1 MLALKNFPD
10 EARRR
15 NLSGAVVLTVEIR
28 RDGSVASIDKIQ
40 SSGIPVLDQAAEQT
54 VRLAVPFPELPHT
67 KDDPDI
73 LNITRT
79 FRFLPGGTVVNE

>member
-1 MLALKNFPD
+1 
-10 EARRR
+10 
-15 NLSGAVVLTVEIR
+15 VLTVEIR
-28 RDGSVASIDKIQ
+28 RNGSIASTDIIQ

-54 VRLAVPFPELPHT
+54 VRLAAPFPELPHT